1 MKNAQKRGFTL
12 VELIVVIAIMAILA
26 AVLVPTITNKVN
38 ESKDSKNFSDCN
50 TIASTISRYSLDKT
64 DVTWTK
70 TGCTLSDNTNVTWSD
85 IAGCNFESTSDDH
98 VYTYNDITLTFDGTS
113 SNIVILS
120 FVTKASNVK
129 EKGQTYSVKVDL
141 LANKV
146 LQD

>member
-70 TGCTLSDNTNVTWSD
+70 TGCTLSDNTSVTWSD
-85 IAGCNFESTSDDH
+85 IAGCNFERTDNDH
-98 VYTYNDITLTFDGTS
+98 VFTYNDIKLIFDGTS
-113 SNIVILS
+113 SSIVILS
-120 FVTKASNVK
+120 FVTKADNVK
-129 EKGQTYSVKVDL
+129 SKGDTYSVKVDL